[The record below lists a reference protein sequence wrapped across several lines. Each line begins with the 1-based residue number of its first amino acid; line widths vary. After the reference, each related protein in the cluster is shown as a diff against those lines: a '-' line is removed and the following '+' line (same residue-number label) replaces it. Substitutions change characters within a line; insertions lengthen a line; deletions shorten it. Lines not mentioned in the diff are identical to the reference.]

1 MVFKYLAI
9 ALSVT
14 LQAAPL
20 AHADTTLVAVA
31 ANFAGA
37 AEAISAAF
45 HGETGH
51 IAQITTGSTGK
62 LYAQITEGA
71 PFEVLLAADA
81 KTPEKLVAEGQ
92 AVAASRFTYAIGG
105 LTLWSVEAGLI
116 GADAKTSLTSDKIR
130 FLAIANPDLAPYGV
144 AAKEALTNLGL
155 WDEVQPKIVLGQN
168 IGQVFA
174 MATAGAADA
183 AFVATSALAGPD
195 APTTGSRLNVPQD
208 LFTPIR
214 QDAVLLY
221 KGKDNAAAVA
231 FLAFLKGEKAHDIIK
246 SFGYDL
252 AE

>member
-14 LQAAPL
+14 LQAAPP

-37 AEAISAAF
+37 ADAISAAF
-45 HGETGH
+45 HVDTGH

-71 PFEVLLAADA
+71 PFEVLLAADT

-105 LTLWSVEAGLI
+105 LTLWSVDADLI

-144 AAKEALTNLGL
+144 AAQEALTKLGL

-174 MATAGAADA
+174 MASAGAADA

-195 APTTGSRLNVPQD
+195 APVSGSRLDVPQD
-208 LFTPIR
+208 LFTPLR
-214 QDAVLLY
+214 QDAVLLNA
-221 KGKDNAAAVA
+221 GKDNAAAVA
-231 FLAFLKGEKAHDIIK
+231 FLAFLKGDKAHDIIK